1 MHPRILLL
9 AACALTLVACSDS
22 DSTASQG
29 AQQTTRSIAAPVGGV
44 APAATTVPALKPLPI
59 PAPPKVSAR
68 GYYLLD
74 FTSGQVL
81 AETNANERL
90 EPASLTKLM
99 SAYAVFHALKD
110 GRIKLDDQVRISA
123 HARDQDGS
131 RMFVD
136 VGTMV
141 SVENLIQGMIV
152 QSGNDATV
160 ALAEH
165 VAGSEPV
172 FVDLMNQYA
181 QRLGLVSTHFQ
192 NSPGMPSPEH
202 YTTARDIAVLSAAL
216 IRDYPEYYKWYSQR
230 LGLVSTHFQNSP
242 GMPSPE
248 HFTTVRDIA
257 VLSAALI
264 REYPEYY
271 KWYSQ
276 RQFTWNKIT
285 QPNRNGLL
293 ERDPTVDGLKTG
305 HTETA
310 GYCLVSSAKR
320 GDMRLVSVVMGSP
333 NISAREDASAAL
345 LNYGFNFYQVR
356 KLYDANAMVLTIPLW
371 KGTADSVK
379 LGVTHDVY
387 AVMPRGQESSLTAAA
402 DVPEPLFAPLAR
414 ANEVGKLR
422 VNLGDKAIGSYALHP
437 LEDVGEAS
445 FFSRMIDDVKL
456 WMH

>member
-9 AACALTLVACSDS
+9 AACVLALAACSDS
-22 DSTASQG
+22 TTPQG
-29 AQQTTRSIAAPVGGV
+29 TRSVAAPVAGV
-44 APAATTVPALKPLPI
+44 APPATTAPALKPPPI
-59 PAPPKVSAR
+59 PGAPQVKAR
-68 GYYLLD
+68 GYYLMDL
-74 FTSGQVL
+74 TSGQVL
-81 AETNANERL
+81 AEMNADQRL

-99 SAYAVFHALKD
+99 SAYAIFHALKD
-110 GRIKLDDQVRISA
+110 GRIKLTDEVRISP

-131 RMFVD
+131 RMFVE
-136 VGTMV
+136 VNTFV
-141 SVENLIQGMIV
+141 SVENLIQGLIV

-165 VAGSEPV
+165 VAGSEPI

-216 IRDYPEYYKWYSQR
+216 IR
-230 LGLVSTHFQNSP
+230 
-242 GMPSPE
+242 
-248 HFTTVRDIA
+248 
-257 VLSAALI
+257 
-264 REYPEYY
+264 EYPEYY

-276 RQFTWNKIT
+276 RAFTWNKIT

-293 ERDPTVDGLKTG
+293 DRDPTVDGLKTG
-305 HTETA
+305 HTESA

-333 NISAREDASAAL
+333 SVGAREDASAAL
-345 LNYGFNFYQVR
+345 LNYGFNFFQTR
-356 KLYDANAMVLTIPLW
+356 KLYDANATVLTIPVW
-371 KGTADSVK
+371 KGQADTVK
-379 LGVTHDVY
+379 LGVTHDVH
-387 AVMPRGQESSLTAAA
+387 AVVARGQESSLSAAA

-414 ANEVGKLR
+414 GTEVGKLR
-422 VNLGDKAIGSYALHP
+422 VTLGDRTIGTYALHP
-437 LEDVGEAS
+437 VEDVGEAG

-456 WMH
+456 WMQ

>member
-9 AACALTLVACSDS
+9 AACALALVACSDS
-22 DSTASQG
+22 ESTQPQG
-29 AQQTTRSIAAPVGGV
+29 TRSVAAPVAGV
-44 APAATTVPALKPLPI
+44 APPATTAPALTPPPI
-59 PAPPKVSAR
+59 PGAPQVNAR
-68 GYYLLD
+68 GYYLMDL
-74 FTSGQVL
+74 TSGQVL
-81 AETNANERL
+81 AEMNADQRL

-99 SAYAVFHALKD
+99 SAYAIFHALKD
-110 GRIKLDDQVRISA
+110 GRIKLTDEVRISR

-131 RMFVD
+131 RMFIEVN
-136 VGTMV
+136 TFV
-141 SVENLIQGMIV
+141 SVENLIQGLIV

-165 VAGSEPV
+165 VAGSEPI

-216 IRDYPEYYKWYSQR
+216 IR
-230 LGLVSTHFQNSP
+230 
-242 GMPSPE
+242 
-248 HFTTVRDIA
+248 
-257 VLSAALI
+257 
-264 REYPEYY
+264 EYPEYY

-276 RQFTWNKIT
+276 RAFTWNKIS

-293 ERDPTVDGLKTG
+293 DRDPTVDGLKTG
-305 HTETA
+305 HTESA

-333 NISAREDASAAL
+333 SVGAREDASAAL
-345 LNYGFNFYQVR
+345 LNYGFNFYQLR
-356 KLYDANAMVLTIPLW
+356 KLYDANATVLTIPVW
-371 KGTADSVK
+371 KGQADTVN

-387 AVMPRGQESSLTAAA
+387 AVVPRGQDSSLSAAA

-422 VNLGDKAIGSYALHP
+422 VTLGDKTIGTYSLHP
-437 LEDVGEAS
+437 VEDVAEAG

-456 WMH
+456 WMQ

>member
-1 MHPRILLL
+1 MHSRTLLL
-9 AACALTLVACSDS
+9 LTACALTLVACSDS
-22 DSTASQG
+22 GSSTPQG
-29 AQQTTRSIAAPVGGV
+29 TRSVAAPVGGV
-44 APAATTVPALKPLPI
+44 APAATTTPALKPPPI
-59 PAPPKVSAR
+59 PAPPQVNAR
-68 GYYLLD
+68 GYFLMD
-74 FTSGQVL
+74 FISGQVL
-81 AETNANERL
+81 AEVNADQRL

-99 SAYAVFHALKD
+99 SAYVVFHALKD
-110 GRIKLDDQVRISA
+110 GRIKLGDMVRISA

-131 RMFVD
+131 RMFVE
-136 VGTMV
+136 VGTEV
-141 SVENLIQGMIV
+141 SVENLVQGMIV

-181 QRLGLVSTHFQ
+181 QQLGMVSTHFE
-192 NSPGMPSPEH
+192 NAPGMPGPQH
-202 YTTARDIAVLSAAL
+202 FTTARDIAVLAAAL
-216 IRDYPEYYKWYSQR
+216 IRDYPEYYKFYSQR
-230 LGLVSTHFQNSP
+230 
-242 GMPSPE
+242 E
-248 HFTTVRDIA
+248 
-257 VLSAALI
+257 
-264 REYPEYY
+264 
-271 KWYSQ
+271 
-276 RQFTWNKIT
+276 FTWNKIT

-305 HTETA
+305 HTDTA

-345 LNYGFNFYQVR
+345 LNYGFNFYQSR
-356 KLYDANAMVLTIPLW
+356 KLYDANATVLTIPVW
-371 KGTADSVK
+371 KGAADTVK

-387 AVMPRGQESSLTAAA
+387 AVVPRGQDSALSAAA

-414 ANEVGKLR
+414 ANEIGKLR
-422 VNLGDKAIGSYALHP
+422 VMLGDKAIGTYSLHP
-437 LEDVGEAS
+437 IEDVGEAG

>member
-9 AACALTLVACSDS
+9 AACLLTLVACSDS

-44 APAATTVPALKPLPI
+44 APAATTAPALKPPPI
-59 PAPPKVSAR
+59 PAAPQVNAR
-68 GYYLLD
+68 GYYLMD
-74 FTSGQVL
+74 WTSGQVL
-81 AETNANERL
+81 AEMNANERL

-216 IRDYPEYYKWYSQR
+216 IR
-230 LGLVSTHFQNSP
+230 
-242 GMPSPE
+242 
-248 HFTTVRDIA
+248 
-257 VLSAALI
+257 
-264 REYPEYY
+264 EYPEYY

-276 RQFTWNKIT
+276 RSFTWNKIT

-333 NISAREDASAAL
+333 KISAREDASAAL

-356 KLYDANAMVLTIPLW
+356 KLYDANATVLTIPVW

-387 AVMPRGQESSLTAAA
+387 AVMPRGQESSLSAAA
-402 DVPEPLFAPLAR
+402 DVPDPLLAPLAR
-414 ANEVGKLR
+414 DNEVGKLR
-422 VNLGDKAIGSYALHP
+422 VTLGDKTLGTYALHP
-437 LEDVGEAS
+437 VEDVGEAG

>member
-1 MHPRILLL
+1 MHPRILLLL
-9 AACALTLVACSDS
+9 AACALTLVACSGS
-22 DSTASQG
+22 DSSTVQG
-29 AQQTTRSIAAPVGGV
+29 TRSVAAPVAGI
-44 APAATTVPALKPLPI
+44 APAATTAPALRPPPI
-59 PAPPKVSAR
+59 PAAPQVNAR
-68 GYYLLD
+68 GYYLMD

-81 AETNANERL
+81 AEINADQRL

-110 GRIKLDDQVRISA
+110 GRIKMDDQVRVSA

-131 RMFVD
+131 RMFIE
-136 VGTMV
+136 VGTVV
-141 SVENLIQGMIV
+141 SVENLVQGMIV

-181 QRLGLVSTHFQ
+181 QRLGLASTHFQ

-216 IRDYPEYYKWYSQR
+216 IRDYPEYYKYYSQR
-230 LGLVSTHFQNSP
+230 S
-242 GMPSPE
+242 
-248 HFTTVRDIA
+248 
-257 VLSAALI
+257 
-264 REYPEYY
+264 
-271 KWYSQ
+271 
-276 RQFTWNKIT
+276 FTWNKIT

-305 HTETA
+305 HTDTA

-345 LNYGFNFYQVR
+345 LNYGFNFYQSR
-356 KLYDANAMVLTIPLW
+356 KLYDANATVLTIPVW
-371 KGTADSVK
+371 KGTADTVK
-379 LGVTHDVY
+379 LGVPHDVY
-387 AVMPRGQESSLTAAA
+387 AIVPRGQDSALAAAA

-414 ANEVGKLR
+414 NIEVGKLR
-422 VNLGDKAIGSYALHP
+422 VSLGDKTIGTYALHP
-437 LEDVGEAS
+437 IEDVSEAG
-445 FFSRMIDDVKL
+445 FFSRMIDYVKL